1 MIPSR
6 DCHWNLL
13 NLVDS
18 SSSLLAHILFCLID
32 CHNLFMVLGM
42 PHDLF
47 RQNVRLTGLILG
59 QNQPELPERFLE
71 TTPGTGGNGL

>member
-1 MIPSR
+1 
-6 DCHWNLL
+6 
-13 NLVDS
+13 
-18 SSSLLAHILFCLID
+18 
-32 CHNLFMVLGM
+32 MVLGM